1 MTTPWAA
8 SNCSRRTPCVRSRA
22 TGVLG
27 RAFELLVSGDREVWF
42 ITWTSLR
49 FSLSSAVIACI
60 PGIPL
65 GVLIALRR
73 FRGRRV
79 LLAVLTSLMALPT
92 VVVGL
97 IVYSLVSRAGPLG
110 SFGILFTPR
119 AVILGQAILALPI
132 VVSMTASGLSGLD
145 PLFPEVLTTL
155 GASRGGVLW
164 MSVRQ
169 ARGAVLSASL
179 ASFGRVVG
187 EVGVAMMLGGNIRWY
202 TRTITTAIA
211 LETSKGEFEQG
222 IALGI
227 VLIVMALGVNAVL
240 HWMVRHE

>member
-1 MTTPWAA
+1 M
-8 SNCSRRTPCVRSRA
+8 
-22 TGVLG
+22 G

-49 FSLSSAVIACI
+49 FSMSSALIACI

-97 IVYSLVSRAGPLG
+97 IVYSLISRAGPLG

-132 VVSMTASGLSGLD
+132 VVSMTASGLSSLD

-155 GASRGGVLW
+155 GASKREVLW

-169 ARGAVLSASL
+169 SRGAVLSASL
-179 ASFGRVVG
+179 ASFGRVIG

-211 LETSKGEFEQG
+211 LETSKGEFELG
-222 IALGI
+222 LALGM
-227 VLIVMALGVNAVL
+227 VLLVMALGVNAAL

>member
-1 MTTPWAA
+1 MA
-8 SNCSRRTPCVRSRA
+8 S
-22 TGVLG
+22 
-27 RAFELLVSGDREVWF
+27 AF
-42 ITWTSLR
+42 
-49 FSLSSAVIACI
+49 IACI
-60 PGIPL
+60 PGVPL
-65 GVLIALRR
+65 GVMIALRR
-73 FRGRRV
+73 FRGRRA

-110 SFGILFTPR
+110 GMGILFTPR

-132 VVSMTASGLSGLD
+132 VVSMTASGLSNLD

-155 GASRGGVLW
+155 GASPREVLW

-169 ARGAVLSASL
+169 ARGAVLSATL

-222 IALGI
+222 LALGI
-227 VLIVMALGVNAVL
+227 VLLIVALGVNAAL
-240 HWMVRHE
+240 HAVVRHE